1 MIILDTDVLIEI
13 FDRTSTKGEEIL
25 QRLLKTGE
33 DITTTAINLHEI
45 LCSMQKFAAPVKET
59 LLLPVLDYTKK
70 DAALSSK
77 LEQEGERTGTP
88 VRRVDAMMAAIAM
101 NNGAALYTLDLKH
114 YNGFK
119 SLGLKFFI

>member
-1 MIILDTDVLIEI
+1 MIILDTDVLVEI

-45 LCSMQKFAAPVKET
+45 LCSIQKFAGPVKET

-77 LEQEGERTGTP
+77 LEQEGERTGTT
-88 VRRVDAMMAAIAM
+88 VGRVDAMMAAIAM

>member
-1 MIILDTDVLIEI
+1 MIILDTDVLVEI

-77 LEQEGERTGTP
+77 LEQEGERTGTS

-101 NNGAALYTLDLKH
+101 NNGAALYTLDPKH

-119 SLGLKFFI
+119 SLGLKFFM

>member
-1 MIILDTDVLIEI
+1 MIILDTDVLVEI

-77 LEQEGERTGTP
+77 LEQEGERRGTT
-88 VRRVDAMMAAIAM
+88 VGRVDAMMAAIAM

>member
-13 FDRTSTKGEEIL
+13 FDRRSTKGEEIL

-77 LEQEGERTGTP
+77 LEQEGERTGTS

-101 NNGAALYTLDLKH
+101 NNGAALYTLDPKH

>member
-1 MIILDTDVLIEI
+1 MIVLDTDVLVEI

-77 LEQEGERTGTP
+77 LEQEGERTGTS

-101 NNGAALYTLDLKH
+101 NNGAALYTLDPKH

-119 SLGLKFFI
+119 SLGLKFFM

>member
-13 FDRTSTKGEEIL
+13 FDRTSLKGDEIL
-25 QRLLKTGE
+25 QRLINTGE
-33 DITTTAINLHEI
+33 DITTTVINLHEI
-45 LCSMQKFAAPVKET
+45 LCSIQKSATSLKET

-77 LEQEGERTGTP
+77 LEQEGERTGTHM
-88 VRRVDAMMAAIAM
+88 RRIDTMIAAIVL
-101 NNGAALYTLDLKH
+101 NNGAALYTLNQNH

-119 SLGLKFFI
+119 TQGLKFFQ

>member
-1 MIILDTDVLIEI
+1 MIILDTDVLVEI

-77 LEQEGERTGTP
+77 LEQEGERTGTS

>member
-1 MIILDTDVLIEI
+1 MIILDTDVLVEI

-77 LEQEGERTGTP
+77 LEQEGERTGTI
-88 VRRVDAMMAAIAM
+88 VGRVDAMMAAIAM
-101 NNGAALYTLDLKH
+101 NNGAALYTLDPKH

-119 SLGLKFFI
+119 NLGLKFFM

>member
-1 MIILDTDVLIEI
+1 MIILDTDVLVEI

-77 LEQEGERTGTP
+77 LEQEGERTGTTI
-88 VRRVDAMMAAIAM
+88 RRADAMMAAIVM
-101 NNGAALYTLDLKH
+101 NNGASLYTLDPKH

>member
-13 FDRTSTKGEEIL
+13 FDRSSTKGEEIL

-77 LEQEGERTGTP
+77 LEQEGEKTGTTI
-88 VRRVDAMMAAIAM
+88 RRADAMMAAIAM
-101 NNGAALYTLDLKH
+101 NNGAALYTLDPKH

>member
-1 MIILDTDVLIEI
+1 MIILDTDVLVEI

-77 LEQEGERTGTP
+77 LEQEGERTGTI
-88 VRRVDAMMAAIAM
+88 VGRVDAMMAAIAM
-101 NNGAALYTLDLKH
+101 NNGAALYTLDPKH

-119 SLGLKFFI
+119 SLGLKFFM

>member
-25 QRLLKTGE
+25 QRLLRTGE
-33 DITTTAINLHEI
+33 DISTTAINLHEI

-77 LEQEGERTGTP
+77 LEQEGERTGSS
-88 VRRVDAMMAAIAM
+88 VRRADAMMVAIVM
-101 NNGAALYTLDLKH
+101 NSGAALYTLDVKH

>member
-1 MIILDTDVLIEI
+1 MIVLDTDVLVEI

-77 LEQEGERTGTP
+77 LEQEGERTGTS

-101 NNGAALYTLDLKH
+101 NNGAALYTLDPKH